1 MTAVQ
6 LLREMK
12 SRTIH
17 AYTRMSYSRKCRLY
31 CVGAAKTGTHSIDT
45 MFDATVKSKHEADD
59 EEVIGKILQIATGH
73 ISDAELLSFIRQ
85 RDKNICLDVDSSQL
99 NFFLL
104 DQLLEEFP
112 DALFLLTIR
121 DCYSWLNSFINDS
134 LRRQPSDN
142 WIKLRKYR
150 FRADTFVHPPE
161 EFALKEKGLYTLDGY
176 LSYWASHNYQVLA
189 KVPEDRLMIVRTNE
203 ITKNAHAI
211 AEFAGLSGN
220 CVLTQRSHAFKN
232 PERFHVLREIPQDYI
247 EAKVKEHCSLLMTRF
262 FPEIKS
268 IADAGVE

>member
-6 LLREMK
+6 LLKEIK

-17 AYTRMSYSRKCRLY
+17 AYARMSYARKSRLY
-31 CVGAAKTGTHSIDT
+31 CVGAAKTGTHSIHT
-45 MFDATVKSKHEADD
+45 MFDDTIKSQHEADD
-59 EEVIGKILQIATGH
+59 DEMISKVLQISAGQ
-73 ISDAELLSFIRQ
+73 ISEANLLSFIRQ

-104 DQLLEEFP
+104 DQLLEEFS

-121 DCYSWLNSFINDS
+121 DCYSWLNSFIDDS

-142 WIKLRKYR
+142 WIKLREYR
-150 FRADTFVHPPE
+150 FRADSFVHPPQE
-161 EFALKEKGLYTLDGY
+161 LALKERGLYTLDGY
-176 LSYWASHNYQVLA
+176 LSYWAIHNHEVLS

-203 ITKNAHAI
+203 ITKKAYEI
-211 AEFAGLSGN
+211 ADFAGLN
-220 CVLTQRSHAFKN
+220 RDCVLTQHSHSFKN
-232 PERFHVLREIPQDYI
+232 PERFHVLREIPQDYL
-247 EAKVKEHCSLLMTRF
+247 EAKVREYCGPLMARF

-268 IADAGVE
+268 ISDAGI